1 MKEHDFRKVGKKK
14 HQILSSYERE
24 KPNATFNSGLK
35 REILTILFIKC
46 NLNQRVFKLYKT
58 KRMQTNIASTCSIVV
73 AHLPSSN
80 PRLHPFLLVLGFIP
94 TNKSIN
100 KLKC

>member
-1 MKEHDFRKVGKKK
+1 
-14 HQILSSYERE
+14 LSSYERE
-24 KPNATFNSGLK
+24 KPNATFNPGLK
-35 REILTILFIKC
+35 RERWTIFSIKC

-58 KRMQTNIASTCSIVV
+58 KRLQTNTAPTCSVV
-73 AHLPSSN
+73 IAHLPSIPQVVGSN

-94 TNKSIN
+94 ANKSIN